1 MAFKAW
7 ADGVKGASGDALAG
21 EEAVVANAHAAAA
34 YLLGAERLFENE
46 PLAEVVEMTVA
57 ERSSGTLAPLM
68 GTIVKGQSRAILP
81 LRFPRYLGSSVHRRL
96 SADAIRLQKVSSVF
110 LLFAIRSLRRA
121 CIVWSVF
128 RGAIYRAHF
137 HAGARAHSPGTGH
150 RDFVKP
156 GARANER
163 AQLRLARN
171 PLDWLR
177 CRLLLP

>member
-1 MAFKAW
+1 MGFPGSSVCRRCCCGRAGRVLAFRAR
-7 ADGVKGASGDALAG
+7 GLVRRSFSGG
-21 EEAVVANAHAAAA
+21 
-34 YLLGAERLFENE
+34 
-46 PLAEVVEMTVA
+46 
-57 ERSSGTLAPLM
+57 GTRAPLM